1 MNPYIIKFKH
11 HGDALQTNEMQLCL
25 HAPNCM
31 LAAELF
37 WDVTGGMDRNNELI
51 SITGSDRIEAFW
63 QPKQWKF
70 VTIPA

>member
-1 MNPYIIKFKH
+1 MEPYIIKFRH
-11 HGDALQTNEMQLCL
+11 HGDALQTAEMSLCL
-25 HAPNCM
+25 HAPHRR

-37 WDVTGGMDRNNELI
+37 WEVTGGMERNNELI

-63 QPKQWKF
+63 VRQQWKF